1 MAQFQVWEKE
11 YRDSL
16 LVTKDGK
23 PQNDVLRFFKYLKK
37 NKKIN
42 LRKLRI
48 LDLGSGTGRN
58 SNYLASLGNNVFGME
73 ISDSAIKLSRTRS
86 EDLGIKVDYL
96 NKSIGEDFPFEDS
109 YFDLVLDVISSNSLN
124 EKEREVYLQET
135 NRTLRRSG
143 NFFVRA
149 LCKDGD
155 KNAKNLL
162 KLFPG
167 KEKDTY
173 QMPELNLVE
182 RVFSEEDFRNL
193 YERYFVIEKIIKK
206 TGYAKF
212 KGQSYKRNYLL
223 AYMVKKQ

>member
-11 YRDSL
+11 YQDAL
-16 LVTKDGK
+16 LVTKDDK

-37 NKKIN
+37 TKKVDFKN
-42 LRKLRI
+42 LNI

-73 ISDSAIKLSRTRS
+73 ISGSAIELARKRSKDLKLNV
-86 EDLGIKVDYL
+86 EYF
-96 NKSIGEDFPFEDS
+96 NKSMGEEFPFEDN
-109 YFDLVLDVISSNSLN
+109 YFDLVLDVTSSNSLN
-124 EKEREVYLQET
+124 EKEREKYLCEV
-135 NRTLRRSG
+135 NRTLRQG
-143 NFFVRA
+143 GIFFVRA

-182 RVFSEEDFRNL
+182 RVFSQEDFQNL
-193 YERYFVIEKIIKK
+193 YGKYFKIEKIIKRS
-206 TGYAKF
+206 GYAKF

-223 AYMVKKQ
+223 VYMVK

>member
-1 MAQFQVWEKE
+1 MAQFQIWEKE
-11 YRDSL
+11 YQDSL
-16 LVTKDGK
+16 LVTKDDK

-37 NKKIN
+37 TKKLN
-42 LRKLRI
+42 LKNLNI

-58 SNYLASLGNNVFGME
+58 SNYLSSLGNNVFGME
-73 ISDSAIKLSRTRS
+73 ISDSAIKLARRRS
-86 EDLGIKVDYL
+86 GDLGAKVEYL
-96 NKSIGEDFPFEDS
+96 NKSIGEEFPFENS
-109 YFDLVLDVISSNSLN
+109 YFDLVLDITSSNSLN
-124 EKEREVYLQET
+124 EKERGVYLKET
-135 NRTLRRSG
+135 NRTLKQNG

-162 KLFPG
+162 RLFPG

-173 QMPELNLVE
+173 QMPELNLIE

-193 YERYFVIEKIIKK
+193 YGRYFTIEKIIKK

-223 AYMVKKQ
+223 AYMVKK